1 MTHNEKLT
9 KAIEFIAF
17 DQELREAGYDGIGA
31 FLGESACLAKFGGD
45 KAPKGT
51 KAYDIVTP
59 DGRRNQVKTKMGKV
73 YVDGNKHYAEID
85 PEHIVKNLVDDVTI
99 VLVKGKDFEIYR
111 APLTKLKG
119 RSHVSG
125 KVRFYLDEIKA
136 NAF

>member
-1 MTHNEKLT
+1 MTEEEKIT
-9 KAIEFIAF
+9 KALEFILF

-31 FLGESACLAKFGGD
+31 FLGEMACLAKFGGE

-73 YVDGNKHYAEID
+73 YTNENRHYAPID
-85 PEHIVKNLVDDVTI
+85 PEHIAKNLVDDVTI
-99 VLVKGKDFEIYR
+99 VLVKDKSFEVYR
-111 APLTKLKG
+111 APISKLKG
-119 RSHVSG
+119 KSHSGG